1 MGTGTTEVD
10 FNNTETLNGLEVWRK
25 LSVPAAPRSQA
36 RRFAL
41 RDRVQ
46 QTKQCTTFAGV
57 LEQLVEWK
65 NLLTEYVLAGAQMP
79 SDEDRRHSLLKML
92 PGTLSLEMRGK
103 AHANMTFDDLE
114 EWFRAQ
120 DEFAQ
125 DYGPKSVH
133 VAEREAPRR
142 LAEEQQAERP
152 GLADE
157 WHDEE
162 PEEEFEELDQ
172 ETLAVMSLQEINAFY
187 RGRAA
192 AQKPR

>member
-1 MGTGTTEVD
+1 LAKEALFHYDQKHTAAWLKKVSNYFVGQCPDAELLLKWAQNHQNISFTQTEVKNCGLCLDADPVQVSQRIWSWLQIPLLGTGTTEVD

-92 PGTLSLEMRGK
+92 PGTLSL
-103 AHANMTFDDLE
+103 
-114 EWFRAQ
+114 
-120 DEFAQ
+120 
-125 DYGPKSVH
+125 
-133 VAEREAPRR
+133 
-142 LAEEQQAERP
+142 
-152 GLADE
+152 
-157 WHDEE
+157 
-162 PEEEFEELDQ
+162 
-172 ETLAVMSLQEINAFY
+172 
-187 RGRAA
+187 
-192 AQKPR
+192 